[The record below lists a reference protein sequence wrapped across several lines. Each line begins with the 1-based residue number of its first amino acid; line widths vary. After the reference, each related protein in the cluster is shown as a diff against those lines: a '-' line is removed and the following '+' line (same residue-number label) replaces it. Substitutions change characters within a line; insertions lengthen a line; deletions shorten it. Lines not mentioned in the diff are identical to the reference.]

1 METITTTTTST
12 RQYNG
17 YKPKWLTLLRIALGV
32 IILLKGISFFMDN
45 TLLMSLLQRS
55 NLAFVG
61 GNAEV
66 WASVITYFNLLGGV
80 FIATGFFTRFICIL
94 LIPMLIGAVYL
105 NFSLGIG
112 GGAGDLLLSIIALVL
127 LVLFA
132 KLGSGNI
139 SADEFFRTYTHAGEK
154 DGYTKKFFQ

>member
-1 METITTTTTST
+1 METITTTTSA

-61 GNAEV
+61 NNAEV

-80 FIATGFFTRFICIL
+80 FIATGFFTRFMCIL
-94 LIPMLIGAVYL
+94 LIPMLAGAVYL

-112 GGAGDLLLSIIALVL
+112 ESAGDLLLSIIALVL

-154 DGYTKKFFQ
+154 DGYTRKFFQ

>member
-1 METITTTTTST
+1 METITTTTSA

-61 GNAEV
+61 NNAEV

-80 FIATGFFTRFICIL
+80 FIATGFFTRLMCIL
-94 LIPMLIGAVYL
+94 LIPMLAGAVYL

-112 GGAGDLLLSIIALVL
+112 ESTGDLLLSIIALVL

-154 DGYTKKFFQ
+154 DGYTRKFFQ

>member
-1 METITTTTTST
+1 METTVTNPRSA
-12 RQYNG
+12 QFSSG
-17 YKPKWLTLLRIALGV
+17 YKPKWLTLLRVALGI

-45 TLLMSLLQRS
+45 TLLMGLLQRT

-61 GNAEV
+61 SNLEV
-66 WASVITYFNLLGGV
+66 WASIITYFNLLGGV
-80 FIATGFFTRFICIL
+80 FIVTGFFTRITCIL
-94 LIPMLIGAVYL
+94 LIPVVAAAVFL
-105 NFSLGIG
+105 NFKLGIDSD
-112 GGAGDLLLSIIALVL
+112 AGNLFLSIISLLL

>member
-1 METITTTTTST
+1 METIITPSA

-17 YKPKWLTLLRIALGV
+17 YKPKWLTLLRVALGI

-45 TLLMSLLQRS
+45 TLLMALLQKS

-61 GNAEV
+61 NNAEV

-80 FIATGFFTRFICIL
+80 FITAGLFTRLMCVL
-94 LIPMLIGAVYL
+94 LIPMLLAAVYL

-112 GGAGDLLLSIIALVL
+112 GGAANLLLSVVTLALL
-127 LVLFA
+127 ILFA
-132 KLGSGNI
+132 KIGSGSI